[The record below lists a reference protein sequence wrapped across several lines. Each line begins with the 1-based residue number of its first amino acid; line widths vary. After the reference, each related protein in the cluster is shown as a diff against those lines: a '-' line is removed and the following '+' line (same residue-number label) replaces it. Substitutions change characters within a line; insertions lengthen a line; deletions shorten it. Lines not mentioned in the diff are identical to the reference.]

1 MKTPDEIHET
11 KDEKFAFLLGVG
23 LDGKDG
29 HYRQTKGDE
38 FLLMG
43 GSEETH
49 GIMQDKALALNEEL
63 ARRGKRLKDVD
74 NPEEMRDIAHDAG
87 LA

>member
-1 MKTPDEIHET
+1 MKRQEE
-11 KDEKFAFLLGVG
+11 KQGEKFAFLLGVG

-38 FLLMG
+38 FLLVG

-49 GIMQDKALALNEEL
+49 RVMQDKAVALNEEL

-74 NPEEMRDIAHDAG
+74 GPDEMRDIAHDAG